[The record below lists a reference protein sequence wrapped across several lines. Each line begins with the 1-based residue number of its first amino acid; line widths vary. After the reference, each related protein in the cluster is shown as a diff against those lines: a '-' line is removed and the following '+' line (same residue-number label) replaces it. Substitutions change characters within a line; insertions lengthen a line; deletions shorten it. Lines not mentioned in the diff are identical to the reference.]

1 MQNGAMAVM
10 RMDLK
15 KKILSVAI
23 LPILL
28 LGTVT
33 IFITLTQIKTSLVNE
48 VKDSLR
54 GTAAATLAAYD
65 QNSGNYLRAENG
77 DVWKG
82 GYNISKSENL
92 LDNIKEETG
101 MDVTFFYGN
110 ERIMTSAKD
119 SDGKRILGSPAGDI
133 IVEKVLNRGEEYFS
147 SSVSL
152 DGSMNYGYFI
162 PVYQKGTN
170 SKPIGM
176 IFVGTDKEE
185 KDATINRILWTVIF
199 SVIAVVLVCIVIAV
213 ITSMSIT
220 KSLKKGI
227 GAVQKVAEGELG
239 NTIDEKLLGR
249 KDEIGDLANSID
261 TLQKALLNIIRKIS
275 QSTEKLTFAADELG
289 ITANETNSTMK
300 QVENAVSSITGNISE
315 QAKSTKSTTE
325 NIVLM
330 GEQIGVTS
338 SEVDLLN
345 QNADRMRKSSEQA
358 TCTIQQLRQIND
370 EVESSIET
378 ITRQINLTNDSA
390 QKIRAATEIITSI
403 AEETNLLSLNASIE
417 AARAGESGRGFAVV
431 ASQIQKL
438 AEQSNESS
446 RKIDEI
452 TNDLIRNSGETVD
465 IMSKVHEIINS
476 QSQNMIETERIVS
489 EVMDGIGNSL
499 EKIEQI
505 ETTTEQLESS
515 RNRIV
520 QTVEGLTEIAEQNAA
535 NTQETCAQT
544 IEVSN
549 TFEQIEDSALQ
560 LKEIADDLSNIMKYF
575 RL

>member
-1 MQNGAMAVM
+1 M

-33 IFITLTQIKTSLVNE
+33 IIITLTQTKNALINE
-48 VKDSLR
+48 VQDSLR

-65 QNSGNYLRAENG
+65 QNAGNYLRAENG

-92 LDNIKEETG
+92 LDNIKEKTG
-101 MDVTFFYGN
+101 MDVTFFYGK

-119 SDGKRILGSPAGDI
+119 SNGERILGSPAGDV
-133 IVEKVLNRGEEYFS
+133 IVEKVLQDGEEYFS
-147 SSVSL
+147 SAVSL
-152 DGSMNYGYFI
+152 DGTMNYGYYI

-170 SKPIGM
+170 TNPIGM
-176 IFVGTDKEE
+176 IFVGTDKEV
-185 KDATINRILWTVIF
+185 KNATINSILRIVIF
-199 SVIAVVLVCIVIAV
+199 SVIAVVMVCIVIAV
-213 ITSMSIT
+213 IISMSIT
-220 KSLKKGI
+220 RSLKKGI
-227 GAVQKVAEGELG
+227 GAVQKVAAGELG
-239 NTIDEKLLGR
+239 NPIDKTMLDR
-249 KDEIGDLANSID
+249 KDEIGDLAISID
-261 TLQKALLNIIRKIS
+261 TLQKALRDIITKIA
-275 QSTEKLTFAADELG
+275 QSTDKLAFEADALG
-289 ITANETNSTMK
+289 TTANETNSTMK

-315 QAKSTKSTTE
+315 QAKTTKSTTE

-338 SEVDLLN
+338 SEVGLLN
-345 QNADRMRKSSEQA
+345 QNADRMRQSSEQA
-358 TCTIQQLRQIND
+358 TTTIKQLRQINS
-370 EVESSIET
+370 EVEKSIET
-378 ITRQINLTNDSA
+378 ITAQINVTNDSA
-390 QKIRAATEIITSI
+390 QRIRAATEMITSI

-417 AARAGESGRGFAVV
+417 AARAGENGRGFAIV
-431 ASQIQKL
+431 ATQIQKL

-446 RKIDEI
+446 HMIEEI
-452 TNDLIRNSGETVD
+452 TNDLINNAGETVD
-465 IMSKVHEIINS
+465 IMSRVHEIIDS
-476 QSQNMIETERIVS
+476 QSHNMMETEKIVA
-489 EVMDGIGNSL
+489 EVMDGIGTSL

-505 ETTTEQLESS
+505 ESTTVLLEDS

-520 QTVEGLTEIAEQNAA
+520 QAVEGLSEIAQQNAA

-560 LKEIADDLSNIMKYF
+560 LKKIADVLSDTMKYF

>member
-1 MQNGAMAVM
+1 M

-33 IFITLTQIKTSLVNE
+33 IIITLTQTKNALINE
-48 VKDSLR
+48 VQDSLR

-65 QNSGNYLRAENG
+65 QNAGNYLRAENG

-92 LDNIKEETG
+92 LDNIKEKTG
-101 MDVTFFYGN
+101 MDVTFFYGK

-119 SDGKRILGSPAGDI
+119 SNGERILGSPAGDV
-133 IVEKVLNRGEEYFS
+133 IVEKVLQGGEEYFS
-147 SSVSL
+147 SAVSL
-152 DGSMNYGYFI
+152 DGTMNYGYYI

-170 SKPIGM
+170 TNPIGM
-176 IFVGTDKEE
+176 IFVGTDKEV
-185 KDATINRILWTVIF
+185 KNTTINSILRIVIF
-199 SVIAVVLVCIVIAV
+199 SVIAVVMVCIVIAV
-213 ITSMSIT
+213 IISMSIT
-220 KSLKKGI
+220 RSLKKGI
-227 GAVQKVAEGELG
+227 GAVQKVAVGELG
-239 NTIDEKLLGR
+239 NPIDKTMLDR
-249 KDEIGDLANSID
+249 KDEIGDLAISID
-261 TLQKALLNIIRKIS
+261 TLQKALRDIITKIA
-275 QSTEKLTFAADELG
+275 QSTDKLAFEADALG
-289 ITANETNSTMK
+289 ATANETNSTMK

-315 QAKSTKSTTE
+315 QAKTTKSTTE

-338 SEVDLLN
+338 SEVGLLN
-345 QNADRMRKSSEQA
+345 QNADRMRQSSEQA
-358 TCTIQQLRQIND
+358 TTTIKQLRQINS
-370 EVESSIET
+370 EVEKSIET
-378 ITRQINLTNDSA
+378 ITAQINVTNDSA
-390 QKIRAATEIITSI
+390 QRIRAATEMITSI

-417 AARAGESGRGFAVV
+417 AARAGENGRGFAIV
-431 ASQIQKL
+431 ATQIQKL

-446 RKIDEI
+446 HMIEEI
-452 TNDLIRNSGETVD
+452 TNDLINNAGETVD
-465 IMSKVHEIINS
+465 IMSKVHEIIDS
-476 QSQNMIETERIVS
+476 QSHNMMETEKIVA
-489 EVMDGIGNSL
+489 EVMDGIGTSL

-505 ETTTEQLESS
+505 ESTTVLLEDS

-520 QTVEGLTEIAEQNAA
+520 QAVEGLSEIAQQNAA

-560 LKEIADDLSNIMKYF
+560 LKKIADVLSDTMKYF

>member
-1 MQNGAMAVM
+1 MVAIMK
-10 RMDLK
+10 MDLK

-28 LGTVT
+28 LGIVT
-33 IFITLTQIKTSLVNE
+33 IIITLTKVKNSLISE

-54 GTAAATLAAYD
+54 GTATATLAAYN

-82 GYNISKSENL
+82 GYNISKSESL
-92 LDNIKEETG
+92 LDNIKEESG

-119 SDGKRILGSPAGDI
+119 NDGKRILGSPAGDI
-133 IVEKVLNRGEEYFS
+133 IVEKVLNSGEEYFS

-152 DGSMNYGYFI
+152 DGIMNYGYYI

-170 SKPIGM
+170 TNPIGM
-176 IFVGTDKEE
+176 IFVGTDKEA
-185 KDATINRILWTVIF
+185 KDATINNIIWTVIF
-199 SVIAVVLVCIVIAV
+199 SVVAIVIVCIVIAV
-213 ITSMSIT
+213 IISVSIT
-220 KSLKKGI
+220 KSLNKGI
-227 GAVQKVAEGELG
+227 DAVHKVAEGELG
-239 NTIDEKLLGR
+239 NPIDKKILDR

-261 TLQKALLNIIRKIS
+261 TLQKALQHIISKIA
-275 QSTEKLTFAADELG
+275 QSTDKLTFAANELG

-300 QVENAVSSITGNISE
+300 QVENTVSSITGNITE

-325 NIVLM
+325 NIMLM
-330 GEQIGVTS
+330 GAQIGVTS

-345 QNADRMRKSSEQA
+345 QNADMMRKSSEQA
-358 TCTIQQLRQIND
+358 TTTIHQLRQINE
-370 EVESSIET
+370 EVEKSIET

-390 QKIRAATEIITSI
+390 QKIRSATEIITSI

-431 ASQIQKL
+431 AAQIQKL

-446 RKIDEI
+446 HTIDVI
-452 TNDLIRNSGETVD
+452 TNDLIKNSGEAVD
-465 IMSKVHEIINS
+465 IMSRVHEIINN

-489 EVMDGIGNSL
+489 EVMDGIGTSV

-505 ETTTEQLESS
+505 ESTTVQLESS
-515 RNRIV
+515 RNKII
-520 QTVEGLTEIAEQNAA
+520 QAVEGLSEIAEQNAT
-535 NTQETCAQT
+535 NTEETYAQT

-560 LKEIADDLSNIMKYF
+560 LKTIADDLSNTMKYF
-575 RL
+575 HL

>member
-1 MQNGAMAVM
+1 M

-33 IFITLTQIKTSLVNE
+33 IIITLTQTKNALINE
-48 VKDSLR
+48 VQDSLR

-65 QNSGNYLRAENG
+65 QNAGNYLRAENG

-92 LDNIKEETG
+92 LDNIKEKTG
-101 MDVTFFYGN
+101 MDVTFFYGK

-119 SDGKRILGSPAGDI
+119 SNGERILGSPAGDV
-133 IVEKVLNRGEEYFS
+133 IVEKVLQGGEEYFS
-147 SSVSL
+147 SAVSL
-152 DGSMNYGYFI
+152 DGTMNYGYYI

-170 SKPIGM
+170 TNPIGM
-176 IFVGTDKEE
+176 IFVGTDKEV
-185 KDATINRILWTVIF
+185 KNATINSILRIVIF
-199 SVIAVVLVCIVIAV
+199 SVIAVVMVCIVIAV
-213 ITSMSIT
+213 IISMSIT
-220 KSLKKGI
+220 RSLKKGI
-227 GAVQKVAEGELG
+227 GAVQKVAAGELG
-239 NTIDEKLLGR
+239 NPIDKTMLDR
-249 KDEIGDLANSID
+249 KDEIGDLAISID
-261 TLQKALLNIIRKIS
+261 TLQKALRDIITKIA
-275 QSTEKLTFAADELG
+275 QSTDKLAFEADALG
-289 ITANETNSTMK
+289 TTANETNSTMK

-315 QAKSTKSTTE
+315 QAKTTKSTTE

-338 SEVDLLN
+338 SEVGLLN
-345 QNADRMRKSSEQA
+345 QNADRMRQSSEQA
-358 TCTIQQLRQIND
+358 TTTIKQLRQINS
-370 EVESSIET
+370 EVEKSIET
-378 ITRQINLTNDSA
+378 ITAQINVTNDSA
-390 QKIRAATEIITSI
+390 QRIRAATEMITSI

-431 ASQIQKL
+431 ATQIQKL

-446 RKIDEI
+446 HMIEEI
-452 TNDLIRNSGETVD
+452 TNDLINNAGETVD
-465 IMSKVHEIINS
+465 IMSKVHEIIDS
-476 QSQNMIETERIVS
+476 QSHNMMETEKIVA
-489 EVMDGIGNSL
+489 EVMDGIGTSL

-505 ETTTEQLESS
+505 ESTTVLLEDS

-520 QTVEGLTEIAEQNAA
+520 QAVEGLSEIAQQNAA

-560 LKEIADDLSNIMKYF
+560 LKIIADVLSDTMKYF

>member
-1 MQNGAMAVM
+1 M

-33 IFITLTQIKTSLVNE
+33 IIITLTQTKKALINE
-48 VKDSLR
+48 VQDSLR

-65 QNSGNYLRAENG
+65 QNAGNYLRAENG

-92 LDNIKEETG
+92 LDNIKEKTG
-101 MDVTFFYGN
+101 MDVTFFYGK

-119 SDGKRILGSPAGDI
+119 SNGERILGSPAGDV
-133 IVEKVLNRGEEYFS
+133 IVEKVLQDGEEYFS
-147 SSVSL
+147 SAVSL
-152 DGSMNYGYFI
+152 DGTMNYGYYI

-170 SKPIGM
+170 TNPIGM
-176 IFVGTDKEE
+176 IFVGTDKEV
-185 KDATINRILWTVIF
+185 KNATINSILRIVIF
-199 SVIAVVLVCIVIAV
+199 SVIAVVMVCIVIAV
-213 ITSMSIT
+213 IISMSIT
-220 KSLKKGI
+220 RSLKKGI
-227 GAVQKVAEGELG
+227 GAVQKVAAGELG
-239 NTIDEKLLGR
+239 NPIDKTMLDR
-249 KDEIGDLANSID
+249 KDEIGDLAISID
-261 TLQKALLNIIRKIS
+261 TLQKALRDIITKIA
-275 QSTEKLTFAADELG
+275 QSTDKLAFEADALG
-289 ITANETNSTMK
+289 ATANETNSTMK

-315 QAKSTKSTTE
+315 QAKTTKSTTE
-325 NIVLM
+325 NIMLM

-338 SEVDLLN
+338 SEVGLLN
-345 QNADRMRKSSEQA
+345 QNADRMRQSSEQA
-358 TCTIQQLRQIND
+358 TTTIKQLRQINS
-370 EVESSIET
+370 EVEKSIET
-378 ITRQINLTNDSA
+378 ITAQINVTNDSA
-390 QKIRAATEIITSI
+390 QRIRAATEMITSI

-417 AARAGESGRGFAVV
+417 AARAGENGRGFAIV
-431 ASQIQKL
+431 ATQIQKL

-446 RKIDEI
+446 HMIEEI
-452 TNDLIRNSGETVD
+452 TNDLINNAGETVD
-465 IMSKVHEIINS
+465 IMSKVHEIIDS
-476 QSQNMIETERIVS
+476 QSHNMMETEKIVA
-489 EVMDGIGNSL
+489 EVMDGIGTSL

-505 ETTTEQLESS
+505 ESTTVLLEDS

-520 QTVEGLTEIAEQNAA
+520 QAVEGLSEIAQQNAA

-560 LKEIADDLSNIMKYF
+560 LKIIADVLSDTMKYF